1 MLSSRRSS
9 LTMLLFVLTFIIA
22 NAIFL
27 TQAETTVAL
36 RSSLKQADKSRK
48 LRLVSESRLLA
59 AKLSTLPSVPK
70 KPKRFAFIPDGIKNG
85 IASYLATVLVKV
97 ILAPLDTIKTIQQIE
112 IGNQLGIFSTAQHI
126 IKTRGVGSLW
136 AGTLVAAIGA
146 SPSVAMYF
154 GVFSSLKLRFA
165 AMLPPGSR
173 SFAVGLAAAIANT
186 FACVLRV
193 PYEVMKA
200 RLQSGAAVNLLD
212 ALQQATSGVE
222 GGLALFGGGKLMS
235 QIIRDVP
242 YAIFAAVCYDVLQTH
257 FFNAKIAGQVNTIKQ
272 ANNKGGV
279 WQDMTCGAIAGGI
292 STFLTTPMDV
302 LKTRLMAG
310 RQSYGSVNNAMAAL
324 LKEDGIAALFTGWQ
338 SRLLHKIPAN
348 ALFFVAYEFFRV
360 ALGAVETRSEQ

>member
-1 MLSSRRSS
+1 MLNLRGVS
-9 LTMLLFVLTFIIA
+9 LAMWLFILTFIIA
-22 NAIFL
+22 SAVFT

-36 RSSLKQADKSRK
+36 SRG
-48 LRLVSESRLLA
+48 LREVVKARKPRLASEARLIA
-59 AKLSTLPSVPK
+59 AKLSTSPSVPK
-70 KPKRFAFIPDGIKNG
+70 KPKRLAFIPDGVKNG

-112 IGNQLGIFSTAQHI
+112 IGNQLGILATAQHI

-136 AGTLVAAIGA
+136 SGTLVAAIGA

-154 GVFSSLKLRFA
+154 GIFSTLKLRFVA
-165 AMLPPGSR
+165 LLPPGSR
-173 SFAVGLAAAIANT
+173 SLAVGLAAAIANT

-200 RLQSGAAVNLLD
+200 RLQSGAAVNLFD
-212 ALQQATSGVE
+212 ALQQASGIDNM
-222 GGLALFGGGKLMS
+222 LALFGGGKLMS

-242 YAIFAAVCYDVLQTH
+242 YAILAAVCYDVLQTH
-257 FFNAKIAGQVNTIKQ
+257 VFNAKIAGQVNTVKQ
-272 ANNKGGV
+272 TNNKGGV
-279 WQDMTCGAIAGGI
+279 WQDMTCGAVAGGI

-310 RQSYGSVNNAMAAL
+310 RQSYGSVNNAITAL
-324 LKEDGIAALFTGWQ
+324 LKEDGMAALFTGWQ

-348 ALFFVAYEFFRV
+348 GLFFVAYEFFRV